1 MKDKLTA
8 GLLAIFLWG
17 LWFHKFYIGKPWE
30 WVFYIL
36 FCWTFIPSIFA
47 LVEGIMYISCPSDKA
62 FNEKYVPLKVRKEI
76 TERLQQEKE
85 EESNIKNGTE
95 TNTKGGNLDDIKKLK
110 ELLDMGAITQE
121 EFDLQKKKI
130 LV

>member
-1 MKDKLTA
+1 
-8 GLLAIFLWG
+8 
-17 LWFHKFYIGKPWE
+17 
-30 WVFYIL
+30 
-36 FCWTFIPSIFA
+36 
-47 LVEGIMYISCPSDKA
+47 MYISCPSDKA

-76 TERLQQEKE
+76 SERLQQEKE
-85 EESNIKNGTE
+85 EESNIKNGPE

-130 LV
+130 LA